1 MPSPLLHNSL
11 LRQLLRGLRT
21 TADEWLL
28 RPLLPLLLWHRL
40 PSLKLWRQEPL
51 LLHLLQRLLRLLLMV
66 DHVHDLLQIRSIHN
80 LLAVGSK
87 DLNTLRQLSTVC
99 PRHLNTVWSK
109 LNRLWQTAGKT
120 ATNHLKAGRKPT
132 TTPRRRRSS
141 SSFGAVK
148 LLTTDRTGES
158 SSSRIFVAWLR
169 LNNAILNDD
178 WRACA
183 STASTTAS
191 TASTTA
197 STAGAAG
204 GGAGLRLLEELRD
217 LLRRNMDLTA
227 TLRQLVDRLLHR
239 IRNLLLGRHPLI
251 TTCASIP
258 DL

>member
-11 LRQLLRGLRT
+11 LRQFLRGLRT
-21 TADEWLL
+21 TADERLL

-51 LLHLLQRLLRLLLMV
+51 LLHLLKRLLRLLLMV

-87 DLNTLRQLSTVC
+87 DLHTLRHLSTVC
-99 PRHLNTVWSK
+99 PRHLNTIWSK
-109 LNRLWQTAGKT
+109 LDRLWQTAGKT
-120 ATNHLKAGRKPT
+120 AANHLKAGRKPT
-132 TTPRRRRSS
+132 TTHRRRRSG
-141 SSFGAVK
+141 SSFGALK

-158 SSSRIFVAWLR
+158 SSSRIFVAWL
-169 LNNAILNDD
+169 NNAILNDD

-183 STASTTAS
+183 SSASTTAS
-191 TASTTA
+191 S
-197 STAGAAG
+197 AGAAGGG

-251 TTCASIP
+251 PTCASIP